1 MSKVLVPPA
10 DAFRLSFTPKPA
22 DIDANGHVNNVV
34 YLAWAQDLAIA
45 HWESRVD
52 AARRAPFTWIARRHE
67 IDYRRE
73 LRPGEIATGRTWIG
87 ELKGPRFERLV
98 RIDGPDGEM
107 CAQSR
112 TDWVLVDVASK
123 RPVRIPDWV
132 TAIFTPAPGPSA
144 PD

>member
-1 MSKVLVPPA
+1 MSRLLQPPA
-10 DAFRLSFTPKPA
+10 DAFALTFTPTA
-22 DIDANGHVNNVV
+22 GEIDANGHVNNVV

-112 TDWVLVDVASK
+112 TDWVLIDIAAR
-123 RPVRIPDWV
+123 RPARVMDWMV
-132 TAIFTPAPGPSA
+132 ERFNAKG
-144 PD
+144 

>member
-10 DAFRLSFTPKPA
+10 GAFRLSFTPTSA

-34 YLAWAQDLAIA
+34 YLSWAQDLATS
-45 HWESRVD
+45 HWNAFVD
-52 AARRAPFTWIARRHE
+52 AERRAGLTWIARRHE

-73 LRPGEIATGRTWIG
+73 LLPHETATGYTWVG

-123 RPVRIPDWV
+123 RPTRIPAWV
-132 TAIFTPAPGPSA
+132 TEIFTPARG
-144 PD
+144 